1 MLVQLNY
8 RFKPKAMNKNEITDL
23 LIKKLDKEFSTKVD
37 KSSELC
43 YLGLDSYDISRLV
56 TSIEM
61 STGVILPRS
70 VDAKLKS
77 INKKMGTTVSDLAE
91 IIGEWIS

>member
-1 MLVQLNY
+1 
-8 RFKPKAMNKNEITDL
+8 MNKKEITDL
-23 LIKKLDKEFSTKVD
+23 LIKTLAAEFNAKADKT
-37 KSSELC
+37 SELC

-70 VDAKLKS
+70 VDNKLKS
-77 INKKMGTTVSDLAE
+77 LNKKVGTTVSEMAE
-91 IIGEWIS
+91 IIGEWIT

>member
-1 MLVQLNY
+1 
-8 RFKPKAMNKNEITDL
+8 MNKSEITDL
-23 LIKKLDKEFSTKVD
+23 LIKKLDTEFNTKAD

-56 TSIEM
+56 TSVEM

-70 VDAKLKS
+70 VDSKLKS
-77 INKKMGTTVSDLAE
+77 LNKKMGTTVSEMAE
-91 IIGEWIS
+91 VISEWIS